1 MVLSPWLTYR
11 SRWMTFLI
19 RPWTGRRR
27 CRRPD
32 SRSSLRSTRSPVV
45 WRGRSNNGRNW
56 TTCLLVLRTEEV
68 SARSNLSMRS
78 RGEGLA
84 SLCHFGRRAR
94 WDPTTY
100 LEHLNH
106 TFRSCSINS

>member
-32 SRSSLRSTRSPVV
+32 SRSSLRSTSGMEGQEQQRQKLDHMPAGSKD
-45 WRGRSNNGRNW
+45 RGSK
-56 TTCLLVLRTEEV
+56 V